1 MPPHRYAVLRA
12 EQQLPNV
19 VRIGVTND
27 IRQRMPEGQAP
38 MACGAFDTMCMGNY
52 TPFSRR
58 SKSGRNVT
66 L

>member
-38 MACGAFDTMCMGNY
+38 IACGARSTQCAWE
-52 TPFSRR
+52 SIRR
-58 SKSGRNVT
+58 SVGALNRAEM
-66 L
+66 